1 MAKLRG
7 APLPCQGRESRAG
20 ERTDVARGAA
30 APVATASR
38 FRRLHAAASEAN
50 RDRLLWAVRVRW
62 LAIAGF
68 SVLAGVA
75 WAAGVLPSLAASAL
89 AAAGSAVLNAANHWC
104 VMRGRYLHRVT
115 ALAIPA
121 DVLLITFLIVR
132 TGGTYSPFIMLYVVQ
147 VVATAMLVDLVVA
160 AVAALASAG
169 CFLAALWMFPSPGE
183 MFVAGT
189 GAYQVTWGLFLLYCL
204 ALLTYLGGY
213 IAARLQRSEDD
224 LAERNEHLRSALG
237 SLEAAHAD
245 LQRTVDRLT
254 RTEAQLV
261 QSEKM
266 RALGQFVAG
275 VAHELNNPIGF
286 VAANLE
292 HVRRAMTALDT
303 MLGRYVSAPLGAATA
318 ARLRAEACALR
329 LDELREDLP
338 SALADCEEGAR
349 RAAEIVASLRT
360 FARADRPNEWSR
372 VDVRERIDRILALA
386 RHRLGGTAVQRDYAD
401 VPPVHC
407 LPGQLDQVWLNLLA
421 NAADAA
427 GSKGHITV
435 RIAPGAPSDDG
446 AEPLPVAVAIADD
459 GPGMPAEARARIF
472 EPFFTTK
479 PEGQGVGLGLS
490 VSYAI
495 IERHGGSMTVDS
507 SDGGGTIVTV
517 LLPVNH
523 VR

>member
-1 MAKLRG
+1 M
-7 APLPCQGRESRAG
+7 CTRAG
-20 ERTDVARGAA
+20 NG
-30 APVATASR
+30 P
-38 FRRLHAAASEAN
+38 FRRLRAAASEVH

-62 LAIAGF
+62 LAIGGF
-68 SVLAGVA
+68 SVLAALA
-75 WAAGVLPSLAASAL
+75 WAAGVLPSLAASTVAGI
-89 AAAGSAVLNAANHWC
+89 GSAALNAVNHWC
-104 VMRGRYLHRVT
+104 VRRGRYLRRVT

-147 VVATAMLVDLVVA
+147 VVATAMLVDLLVA
-160 AVAALASAG
+160 AAAACASAG
-169 CFLAALWMFPSPGE
+169 CFLAALWVVPAASGT
-183 MFVAGT
+183 FVTGT
-189 GAYQVTWGLFLLYCL
+189 GAYQVIWGLFLLYCL

-224 LAERNEHLRSALG
+224 LAERNAHLRSALG
-237 SLEAAHAD
+237 SLEVAHAD

-292 HVRRAMTALDT
+292 HVRRAVTALDA
-303 MLGRYVSAPLGAATA
+303 MLCSYAHAPLGAEVA
-318 ARLRAEACALR
+318 ASLHAQARAVR

-349 RAAEIVASLRT
+349 RAAQIVLSLRT
-360 FARADRPNEWSR
+360 FARADRPDEWTR
-372 VDVRERIDRILALA
+372 VDLRERIDRIVALA
-386 RHRLGGTAVQRDYAD
+386 RHRLGGAAVRCEYAA
-401 VPPVHC
+401 VPTVEC
-407 LPGQLDQVWLNLLA
+407 LAGQLDQVWLNLLA

-427 GSKGHITV
+427 GSAGHIVIRVALDRPT
-435 RIAPGAPSDDG
+435 DD
-446 AEPLPVAVAIADD
+446 AANPPPVAVAIADD
-459 GPGMPAEARARIF
+459 GPGMPAEVRARIF

-479 PEGQGVGLGLS
+479 PEGHGVGLGLS

-495 IERHGGSMTVDS
+495 VERHGGSMTVES
-507 SDGGGTIVTV
+507 RDGGGTTVTV
-517 LLPVNH
+517 RLPADH
-523 VR
+523 VT

>member
-1 MAKLRG
+1 VPAGG
-7 APLPCQGRESRAG
+7 A
-20 ERTDVARGAA
+20 RTTGGNRL
-30 APVATASR
+30 
-38 FRRLHAAASEAN
+38 RRLYAAVSAAN

-68 SVLAGVA
+68 SALAVVA
-75 WAAGVLPSLAASAL
+75 WTVGVLPSLRAS
-89 AAAGSAVLNAANHWC
+89 AAAGVASAALNAANHWC
-104 VMRGRYLHRVT
+104 VIRRRYLHRVT

-132 TGGTYSPFIMLYVVQ
+132 TGGTDSPFIMLYVVQ
-147 VVATAMLVDLVVA
+147 VVATAMLVDLLVA
-160 AVAALASAG
+160 AAAAVASAG
-169 CFLAALWMFPSPGE
+169 CFLAAVWLSRTPGE
-183 MFVAGT
+183 VFVADN
-189 GAYQVTWGLFLLYCL
+189 GAYQFIWGLFLLYCL

-224 LAERNEHLRSALG
+224 LAERNEHLRGALG

-286 VAANLE
+286 VTANLE
-292 HVRRAMTALDT
+292 HVRRAVTALET
-303 MLGRYVSAPLGAATA
+303 MLGTYASTPLEPAAAAALGAQ
-318 ARLRAEACALR
+318 ARALR

-349 RAAEIVASLRT
+349 RAADIVASLRT
-360 FARADRPNEWSR
+360 FVRPDSPDQWSC
-372 VDVRERIDRILALA
+372 VDLRQRIDRMVSLA
-386 RHRLGGTAVQRDYAD
+386 RHRLGGAAVRRDYHE
-401 VPPVHC
+401 VPPVQC

-421 NAADAA
+421 NAADAVGNDGNIA
-427 GSKGHITV
+427 IC
-435 RIAPGAPSDDG
+435 IAPKSDG
-446 AEPLPVAVAIADD
+446 GGGSALVAVAIADD
-459 GPGMPAEARARIF
+459 GPGMPAEVRARIF

-479 PEGQGVGLGLS
+479 PEGRGVGLGLS

-495 IERHGGSMTVDS
+495 VERHGGSMTVES
-507 SDGGGTIVTV
+507 IAGRGTTVTV
-517 LLPVNH
+517 LLPISH
-523 VR
+523 VT